1 MAETVVAALITGA
14 LGFLGVLLT
23 LLSRRAEAGEA
34 ERLRTELRSAKAE
47 AERYKAAY
55 LGLLE
60 LTQGLLEEVKIS

>member
-1 MAETVVAALITGA
+1 MSEVVVAALITGA

-23 LLSRRAEAGEA
+23 LLSRRAEASEA
-34 ERLRTELRSAKAE
+34 ERLRTELEGVRAE

-60 LTQGLLEEVKIS
+60 LTQGLLEVT